1 MKYYKTNGTPN
12 NNIGEFEE
20 DYKKFYF
27 LDGSYDKEVFKYL
40 NSKNRSSRSVE
51 NEIKTI
57 LDNGIKNDDEG
68 KSEIAKI
75 LAWKIGKIDHH
86 KSEEEKEFV
95 YISDWQN
102 AEKLEGVK
110 IVGKYPIKKAVE
122 YILENKEELSKK
134 DPKSFLNELKDKDIF
149 KGIGTVYMTTLLY
162 FLSKGKYPIYDRFA
176 HQAAKAIYLE
186 VNPNDVYVGFA
197 PDKTQIGN
205 FLKMYNEYCW
215 LLKQIFSEYNKKK
228 AENLPESFEDYSITR
243 EQDQAL
249 WVYGHAC
256 INKAESDYR
265 VKEYKVI
272 DFE

>member
-1 MKYYKTNGTPN
+1 M
-12 NNIGEFEE
+12 
-20 DYKKFYF
+20 KFYDLEGNEIDIKVFIDTYSKDYF
-27 LDGSYDKEVFKYL
+27 LTDEPLFTHNY
-40 NSKNRSSRSVE
+40 SSSFIE
-51 NEIKTI
+51 DEIKTI

-176 HQAAKAIYLE
+176 HQAAKAIYYG
-186 VNPNDVYVGFA
+186 VDPGDVYVGLA
-197 PDKTQIGN
+197 PDKSKTKE

-215 LLKQIFSEYNKKK
+215 LLKQIFSEYNKKN
-228 AENLPESFEDYSITR
+228 AEKLNLPENFKDYSITR
-243 EQDQAL
+243 KQDQAL
-249 WVYGHAC
+249 WVYGHAS
-256 INKAESDYR
+256 INKVEFDNR